1 MSTLEVLSSRKV
13 TPNLFDHKY
22 EQYPIAK
29 SVILKT
35 PWDFT
40 WSKAEVQGACW

>member
-35 PWDFT
+35 P
-40 WSKAEVQGACW
+40 